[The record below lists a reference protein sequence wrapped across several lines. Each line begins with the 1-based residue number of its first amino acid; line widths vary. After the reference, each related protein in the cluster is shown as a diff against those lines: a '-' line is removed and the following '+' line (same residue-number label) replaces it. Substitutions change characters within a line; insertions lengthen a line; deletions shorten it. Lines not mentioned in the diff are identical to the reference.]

1 MTEYVAD
8 SQAMV
13 WHLFAPQRLGK
24 RADQVLLDVDVG
36 KVMIYLPAVVIAEM
50 IMVVEKRRLPG
61 AAMSQLVTR
70 LNQMQTR
77 KNYKFLHLDPNL
89 VISSRTLTAI
99 PDIFDRLIVA
109 EALQLGLPL
118 ITSDSVIRASGLV
131 NVIWN

>member
-1 MTEYVAD
+1 MIEYVCD
-8 SQAMV
+8 TQAMV

-24 RADQVLLDVDVG
+24 RADQVLLDADAG

-109 EALQLGLPL
+109 ETLRLGLPL
-118 ITSDSVIRASGLV
+118 ITSDTVIRASGLV
-131 NVIWN
+131 NVVWN

>member
-1 MTEYVAD
+1 
-8 SQAMV
+8 
-13 WHLFAPQRLGK
+13 
-24 RADQVLLDVDVG
+24 
-36 KVMIYLPAVVIAEM
+36 
-50 IMVVEKRRLPG
+50 
-61 AAMSQLVTR
+61 MSQLVTR